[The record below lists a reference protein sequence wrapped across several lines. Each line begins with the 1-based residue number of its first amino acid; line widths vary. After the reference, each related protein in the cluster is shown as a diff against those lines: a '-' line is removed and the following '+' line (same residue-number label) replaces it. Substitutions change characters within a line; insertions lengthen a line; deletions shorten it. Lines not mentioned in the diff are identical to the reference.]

1 MENLRVRR
9 AGFAFRMHYKRFLQ
23 RSVRLKDFENI
34 FLSVVACLSHSKYFP
49 FKTFATI
56 LAIFFVRLHRN
67 IRLDLHYLGQP
78 LTLSKTECKE
88 CVFRERGGAIY
99 SQWNHDTTKG
109 QGTNKISSLLV
120 V

>member
-23 RSVRLKDFENI
+23 RSVRLKDFENN

-56 LAIFFVRLHRN
+56 LAIFFCKIAQKYPSRPALFRSAAD
-67 IRLDLHYLGQP
+67 I
-78 LTLSKTECKE
+78 TLSKTECKE
-88 CVFRERGGAIY
+88 CVFREGGGVDIQSVEPRY
-99 SQWNHDTTKG
+99 NKG
-109 QGTNKISSLLV
+109 PRD
-120 V
+120 